1 MACEEISDIPPDLL
15 VDRARN
21 LPRFEDYGQYTS
33 LYFGFGLASLIYG
46 ALHCLAWDAPFTSIA
61 ETILWRLSSVSI
73 AASGV
78 FVVALSAWQ
87 RYPPFRYISFI
98 DNALEFMSSLLEKIY
113 LKPIAYILSPEGL
126 VSISI
131 WSLADRRQ
139 IKYLAMY
146 LQSDWLRTWRGTL
159 YLCSSRALLFL
170 HFIIIAMVV
179 ALFSVPIFAFFAV
192 VIAALFL
199 TVLLR
204 FVFDLATCCFIPL
217 YFLARGYL
225 VVVSFINLSHLSD
238 SAYSLPSWSRYVPHI
253 G

>member
-1 MACEEISDIPPDLL
+1 
-15 VDRARN
+15 
-21 LPRFEDYGQYTS
+21 
-33 LYFGFGLASLIYG
+33 
-46 ALHCLAWDAPFTSIA
+46 
-61 ETILWRLSSVSI
+61 
-73 AASGV
+73 
-78 FVVALSAWQ
+78 
-87 RYPPFRYISFI
+87 
-98 DNALEFMSSLLEKIY
+98 
-113 LKPIAYILSPEGL
+113 
-126 VSISI
+126 
-131 WSLADRRQ
+131 
-139 IKYLAMY
+139 
-146 LQSDWLRTWRGTL
+146 
-159 YLCSSRALLFL
+159 
-170 HFIIIAMVV
+170 MVV